1 MNIIGI
7 TGSIAS
13 GKSTVAKLI
22 ARKKYPL
29 FSADKIVINLY
40 KNNKFINL
48 LIKKFKLNDKKNIKN
63 QIKLIVKK
71 SKKKLIMLETIIHPL
86 VRKEMKNF
94 LKAKAK
100 AKVKILEI
108 PLLIESKLDKYFDK
122 IIFVDTKKKL
132 RLRRYLKQNKDKN
145 IFEALNKR
153 QLSPVAKKKKCDL
166 VIDNNYSLEVLKKN
180 IINFMAK
187 YD

>member
-1 MNIIGI
+1 MKIIGI

-40 KNNKFINL
+40 KNNKFIDL

>member
-1 MNIIGI
+1 MNVIGI

-13 GKSTVAKLI
+13 GKSTVAKLM

-40 KNNKFINL
+40 KNNKFIDL

-71 SKKKLIMLETIIHPL
+71 SKKKLIILESIIHPL

-94 LKAKAK
+94 LKAK
-100 AKVKILEI
+100 VKILILEI
-108 PLLIESKLDKYFDK
+108 PLLIENKLDKYFDK
-122 IIFVDTKKKL
+122 IIFVDAKKKL
-132 RLRRYLKQNKDKN
+132 RLKRYLKQNKDKKT
-145 IFEALNKR
+145 FEVLNKR
-153 QLSPVAKKKKCDL
+153 QLSPAAKKKKCDL

-180 IINFMAK
+180 IKNFMVQ

>member
-40 KNNKFINL
+40 KNNKFIDL

-71 SKKKLIMLETIIHPL
+71 SKKKLIMLESIIHPL

-100 AKVKILEI
+100 VKVLEI